1 VNKDWVEKDY
11 YAIIGVSSGA
21 SQDEIKR
28 AYRKLAQQLHPD
40 ANPDN
45 PSAEDKFKDVSEA
58 YATLSN
64 EDQRRQYDEVRQM
77 VASGGF
83 SGGFPSGAGF
93 GGGSQRVRVEDIGD
107 LLGGFG
113 GLGDLFGG
121 GGRRQAGPRRG
132 ADLSTDLTMSFRD
145 AVQGATTT
153 LKVRG
158 QSSCSHCNGNGAEP
172 GTPVET
178 CGTCGGMG
186 TVSQNQGVFSFAQP
200 CRTCQGRGRI
210 ISNPCTN
217 CRGAGSEVRTR
228 NISVKIPP
236 GVNDGATIRLRGK
249 GSPGQYGGPSGDLLV
264 QAHVDPHPL
273 FKRKGQNLTAKI
285 PLSFTEAAL
294 GSEIEV
300 PTLDGSV
307 RLKIP
312 AGTTTGNTFRVKERG
327 IPKTK
332 GKAGDLLVT
341 VEVAVPKKLPR
352 AAKKLLEQY
361 RDEFETDDVRSSL
374 GG

>member
-1 VNKDWVEKDY
+1 MNKDWVEKNY
-11 YAIIGVSSGA
+11 YTVLGVSSGA

-28 AYRKLAQQLHPD
+28 AYRKLAQELHPD

-45 PSAEDKFKDVSEA
+45 PAAEDKFKDVSEA
-58 YATLSN
+58 YGTLSDD
-64 EDQRRQYDEVRQM
+64 DQRREYDEVRQM

-83 SGGFPSGAGF
+83 SGGFGAPGSF
-93 GGGSQRVRVEDIGD
+93 PGGQRIRVEDAGD

-113 GLGDLFGG
+113 GLGDLLGG

-132 ADLSTDLTMSFRD
+132 ADLTTDLTMSFHD

-158 QSSCSHCNGNGAEP
+158 QSSCSRCKGNGAEP
-172 GTPVET
+172 GTMVST

-200 CRTCQGRGRI
+200 CRACQGRGRI
-210 ISNPCTN
+210 TQSPCTS
-217 CRGAGSEVRTR
+217 CRGSGSEVRTR

-249 GSPGQYGGPSGDLLV
+249 GTPGKHGGPSGDLLV
-264 QAHVDPHPL
+264 QVHVKPHPL
-273 FKRKGQNLTAKI
+273 FNRKGQNLIAKI
-285 PLSFTEAAL
+285 PISFTEAAL

-307 RLKIP
+307 RLKMP
-312 AGTTTGNTFRVKERG
+312 AGTTSGNTFRVKGRG

-332 GKAGDLLVT
+332 GKTGDLLVT

-361 RDEFETDDVRSSL
+361 RDECETEDVRSAL
-374 GG
+374 GI

>member
-1 VNKDWVEKDY
+1 MNKDWVEKDY
-11 YAIIGVSSGA
+11 YQVLGVTSGA
-21 SQDEIKR
+21 SQEEIKR
-28 AYRKLAQQLHPD
+28 AYRTLAQELHPD

-45 PSAEDKFKDVSEA
+45 PSAEEKFKDVSEA
-58 YATLSN
+58 YTTLSD

-83 SGGFPSGAGF
+83 SGGFGSPGGF
-93 GGGSQRVRVEDIGD
+93 PGGQRVRVEDVGD

-132 ADLSTDLTMSFRD
+132 ADLTTDLTMSFRD

-158 QSSCSHCNGNGAEP
+158 QSSCSRCQGNGAEP
-172 GTPVET
+172 GTAVST

-200 CRTCQGRGRI
+200 CRACQGRGRI
-210 ISNPCTN
+210 IQNPCTN
-217 CRGAGSEVRTR
+217 CRGSGSEVRTR
-228 NISVKIPP
+228 SISVKIPP

-249 GSPGQYGGPSGDLLV
+249 GSPGQFGGPSGDLLV

-273 FKRKGQNLTAKI
+273 FKRKGQNLTARI
-285 PLSFTEAAL
+285 PVSFTEAAL

-307 RLKIP
+307 RLKVP
-312 AGTTTGNTFRVKERG
+312 AGTTSGNTFRVKERG

-361 RDEFETDDVRSSL
+361 RDEYEVEDVRSAL
-374 GG
+374 GT

>member
-1 VNKDWVEKDY
+1 MNKDWVEKDY
-11 YAIIGVSSGA
+11 YAIIGVPSGA

-93 GGGSQRVRVEDIGD
+93 GGGGQRVRVEDIGD
-107 LLGGFG
+107 LIGGFG

-132 ADLSTDLTMSFRD
+132 ADLSTDMTMSFRD

-158 QSSCSHCNGNGAEP
+158 QSSCSRCQGNGAEP
-172 GTPVET
+172 GTSVQT
-178 CGTCGGMG
+178 CTTCGGMG

-200 CRTCQGRGRI
+200 CRTCQGRGRV
-210 ISNPCTN
+210 ISKPCTN

-236 GVNDGATIRLRGK
+236 GVNDAATIRLRGK
-249 GSPGQYGGPSGDLLV
+249 GSPGQFGGPSGDLLV

-273 FKRKGQNLTAKI
+273 FKRKGQNLTAKV

-341 VEVAVPKKLPR
+341 VEVAVPKKLSR

-361 RDEFETDDVRSSL
+361 RDEFETEDVRASL
-374 GG
+374 SG